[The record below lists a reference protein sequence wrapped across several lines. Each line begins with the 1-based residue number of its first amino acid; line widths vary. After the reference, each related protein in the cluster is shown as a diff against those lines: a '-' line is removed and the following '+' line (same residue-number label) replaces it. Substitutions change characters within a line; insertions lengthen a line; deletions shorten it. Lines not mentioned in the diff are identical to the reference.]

1 MNKNKLKLNILWFIE
16 VFIFAFIKTKLTG
29 DFGRISYGPIS
40 FKETIDKIPEML
52 VFSVI
57 ALIIFNLIYRELEKL
72 EEKNIEAA
80 RKRIE
85 EREKKEKE
93 VKSTQNDPEK
103 EEEENNK

>member
-1 MNKNKLKLNILWFIE
+1 MKKNKLKHNIILFSVIFIL
-16 VFIFAFIKTKLTG
+16 FFIKTKLTG

-40 FKETIDKIPEML
+40 FKETIDKIPGIL
-52 VFSVI
+52 VASLVI
-57 ALIIFNLIYRELEKL
+57 LLLGNIANRELEKS

-103 EEEENNK
+103 EKEENNK